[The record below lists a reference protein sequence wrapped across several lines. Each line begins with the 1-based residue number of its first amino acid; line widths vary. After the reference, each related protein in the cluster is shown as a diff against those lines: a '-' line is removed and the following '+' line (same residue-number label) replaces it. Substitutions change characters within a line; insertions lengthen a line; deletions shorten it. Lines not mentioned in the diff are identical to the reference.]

1 MAARNG
7 RSSIRG
13 PSSPDLGQER
23 PTDRLRPG
31 KLVDLGVHEEVGTPA
46 DGARR
51 PPVMALPRR

>member
-1 MAARNG
+1 MPASKG

-31 KLVDLGVHEEVGTPA
+31 ATIDMGVREDLPGGSEG
-46 DGARR
+46 GLR
-51 PPVMALPRR
+51 PPVLSLPRG

>member
-31 KLVDLGVHEEVGTPA
+31 TLVDLGVHDAVDAPSDGT
-46 DGARR
+46 RR
-51 PPVMALPRR
+51 PPVLALPRR